1 MRRHCSEALTKLC
14 VCQRLIYAPMGEI
27 VIMQPEEDQAPGH
40 PLLPP
45 GSGLYSLNIPSQRGV
60 IENAN
65 ENPLRSLRELQS
77 AERAFLNVPHPIE
90 ILSDRRAYGSDGTIF
105 RDHDCR
111 NYLKALRRMQH
122 NAGKQRK
129 ERKQRRRALKEF
141 RRQLW
146 VSLVEGGDV
155 DRSHFYREPEQ
166 HACATFRQPLDLEFY
181 YQALKS
187 TEILSKSAT
196 EYFQYLPFF
205 QFKQK
210 KTGSSPKKDPAVRS

>member
-1 MRRHCSEALTKLC
+1 MEIRGAIFCGSNRLC
-14 VCQRLIYAPMGEI
+14 VCQRLIYAPMGEM

-45 GSGLYSLNIPSQRGV
+45 GSGLYSLKIPSQLGV
-60 IENAN
+60 TENAN
-65 ENPLRSLRELQS
+65 ENPIRLAKELQS

-129 ERKQRRRALKEF
+129 EGKQRRRALKEF

-146 VSLVEGGDV
+146 ASLVEGGDV
-155 DRSHFYREPEQ
+155 DRSHHEPEQ
-166 HACATFRQPLDLEFY
+166 HACATYRQPLELDFY

-187 TEILSKSAT
+187 TEILLKSAT
-196 EYFQYLPFF
+196 EYFQYFPFF

-210 KTGSSPKKDPAVRS
+210 NTGSSSKKDPVVRP